1 MITIENKNLSLT
13 ILSVIFCFAAI
24 VLVTS
29 LLNSYIIGI
38 SSSSLFR
45 LFAFLFDML
54 INGIFCLY
62 IIPYLLSRAD
72 GKITVSHYLTTIKIP
87 LKTPKIKSLL
97 LGIGSALLI
106 LLGTFIYSNLL
117 GRSSL
122 NLEMIF
128 GCPSSNRYGYF
139 TFIHNIIPALWEE
152 IVFRGVIL
160 VLLLKK
166 FESKVAILID
176 GVLFGFFHYIN
187 LAYGADL
194 ISTLGQVAFT
204 TFFGIT
210 IAYLF
215 IKTKSLIPC
224 IIAHYVN
231 NAFQPLVSHNIPL
244 SFYFFIIFIVLL
256 PMIFSILLIKYTLRT
271 DDIISKNS

>member
-1 MITIENKNLSLT
+1 MITIENKNLILT
-13 ILSVIFCFAAI
+13 ILSVLFCFAAI

-45 LFAFLFDML
+45 LFAFLLDML

-62 IIPYLLSRAD
+62 IIPYLILRPD
-72 GKITVSHYLTTIKIP
+72 GKITVSHYLTTIKIA

-97 LGIGSALLI
+97 LGIGSAVLI

-117 GRSSL
+117 GHSSF
-122 NLEMIF
+122 NFEIIF
-128 GCPSSNRYGYF
+128 RYPSSNEIGFF
-139 TFIHNIIPALWEE
+139 TFIYNIIPALWEE

-166 FESKVAILID
+166 YEPKIAILID
-176 GVLFGFFHYIN
+176 GILFGFFHYIN
-187 LAYGADL
+187 LAYGADF

-210 IAYLF
+210 LAYLF

-231 NAFQPLVSHNIPL
+231 NAFQPLVSHNIPF

-256 PMIFSILLIKYTLRT
+256 PTILSFFLIKYTLRI
-271 DDIISKNS
+271 DEIISKSN